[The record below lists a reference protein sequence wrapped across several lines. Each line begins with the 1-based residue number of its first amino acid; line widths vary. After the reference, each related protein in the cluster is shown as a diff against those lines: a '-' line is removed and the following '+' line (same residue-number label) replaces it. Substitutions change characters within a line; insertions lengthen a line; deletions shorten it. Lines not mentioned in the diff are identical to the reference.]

1 MNHQHKKNTS
11 RDAGVMNI
19 LTYSE
24 HSART
29 TNTPYCT
36 ALLYSP
42 ISTALS
48 VLADHPV
55 HVPSS
60 CALRLPLVYIITQK

>member
-1 MNHQHKKNTS
+1 
-11 RDAGVMNI
+11 MNI

-36 ALLYSP
+36 ALLYSPTVQPYQYSP